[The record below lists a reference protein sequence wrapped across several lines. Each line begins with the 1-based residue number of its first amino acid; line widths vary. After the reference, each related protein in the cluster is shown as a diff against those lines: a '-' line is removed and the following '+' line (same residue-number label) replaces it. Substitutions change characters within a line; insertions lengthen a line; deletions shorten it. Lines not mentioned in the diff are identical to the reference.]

1 VPVNADKKRI
11 IVAALLR
18 NLNATFAAGPQ
29 ELAPGE
35 ALRYTPVPLDD
46 KCNRFLAGADAWF
59 KNTQPRDMAAL
70 PRGKGRFAGVDYTVR
85 EFITSPL
92 PSVIVLNGSGAAGL
106 EALPMQ
112 VAGIPVNKKVDA
124 LFFLH
129 AYNQYA
135 QPEERRDRNPVVFQ
149 YVIHYEDGQTLAV
162 PARLGLEVAHWVSK
176 DPSGLRNAALAWTAP
191 FPNDASGEQ
200 AALYQMQW
208 NNPRPDVAVQSV
220 DVAYGDA
227 GNRLGQAAVV
237 AITAANAVK

>member
-1 VPVNADKKRI
+1 
-11 IVAALLR
+11 
-18 NLNATFAAGPQ
+18 
-29 ELAPGE
+29 
-35 ALRYTPVPLDD
+35 
-46 KCNRFLAGADAWF
+46 
-59 KNTQPRDMAAL
+59 M
-70 PRGKGRFAGVDYTVR
+70 
-85 EFITSPL
+85 
-92 PSVIVLNGSGAAGL
+92 NGSGAAGV

-112 VAGIPVNKKVDA
+112 VTGIPVNKKVDA

-149 YVIHYEDGQTLAV
+149 YVIHYEDGQTLAGPV
-162 PARLGLEVAHWVSK
+162 RLGLEVAHWVSK